1 MKHLKLGKI
10 QWLALLIVSAM
21 FANLCSQ
28 MVVSAAESDATTE
41 VTTEATTTTTTATTT
56 TATKPTTVK
65 EGEYKAFWFS
75 YYDYDTYRDK
85 YKKRT
90 ASNFRTYFT
99 SVVKKG
105 KSLGMNRVI
114 VQVRPFGDAIY
125 KSKYFPWSK
134 YISGKQ
140 GKNPGFDPLKIMVD
154 VAHKNGM
161 KIEAW
166 VNPYRVT
173 IGSTNYSKLAKNN
186 PARKWHAKKSTR
198 RNVLAYNGSLYYN
211 PSKKAVRT
219 LIINGVKEIVQ
230 NYKVDGI
237 HMDDYFYPSFTK
249 KNVKTAFDAKEYNK
263 SSYKKNKKS
272 IYTYRRAQV
281 STLVKDMKAAIKKI
295 DKNVTYGISPAGNID
310 NLTSNYSY
318 YVDIYK
324 WVKSTKYV
332 DYICPQIYW
341 GFKHPTA
348 KFDKVTD
355 RWVKACKSKKVKLY
369 IGIAV
374 YRAGHNTGQNSA
386 ERKEWKSDTKILKKQ
401 VQYGRKKKVNGFAFF
416 DYSDLTSKTSAKAV
430 KQLKTVL
437 K

>member
-1 MKHLKLGKI
+1 
-10 QWLALLIVSAM
+10 
-21 FANLCSQ
+21 
-28 MVVSAAESDATTE
+28 
-41 VTTEATTTTTTATTT
+41 
-56 TATKPTTVK
+56 
-65 EGEYKAFWFS
+65 
-75 YYDYDTYRDK
+75 
-85 YKKRT
+85 
-90 ASNFRTYFT
+90 
-99 SVVKKG
+99 
-105 KSLGMNRVI
+105 MNRVI

-140 GKNPGFDPLKIMVD
+140 GRSPGYDPLKIMVD

-173 IGSTNYSKLAKNN
+173 IGSTNYSKLSKNN
-186 PARKWHAKKSTR
+186 PARKWHAKKSTS

-211 PSKKAVRT
+211 PSKKDVRN
-219 LIINGVKEIVQ
+219 LIINGAKEIVK

-237 HMDDYFYPSFTK
+237 HMDDYFYPEFTS

-281 STLVKDMKAAIKKI
+281 STLVMDMKAAIKKI
-295 DKNVTYGISPAGNID
+295 NSKVTYGISPAGNID
-310 NLTSNYSY
+310 NLTSKYSY

-324 WVKSTKYV
+324 WTNSKKYV

-348 KFDKVTD
+348 KFNKVTD

-369 IGIAV
+369 IESEFTVQVTIQA
-374 YRAGHNTGQNSA
+374 
-386 ERKEWKSDTKILKKQ
+386 KIVRNVKN
-401 VQYGRKKKVNGFAFF
+401 GRV
-416 DYSDLTSKTSAKAV
+416 TKTS
-430 KQLKTVL
+430 
-437 K
+437 